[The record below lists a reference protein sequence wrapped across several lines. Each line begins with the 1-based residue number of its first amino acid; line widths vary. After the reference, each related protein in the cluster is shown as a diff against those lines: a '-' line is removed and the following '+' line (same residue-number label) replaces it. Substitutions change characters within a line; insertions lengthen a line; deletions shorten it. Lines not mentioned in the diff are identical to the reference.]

1 MQNNIFYAGI
11 SQNDD
16 AQTEDKI
23 PVVNF
28 RTGAV
33 HLTFDIIAYPAPR
46 LLEVHRLL
54 SNASSVGQRAK
65 ENLVSVTCDHR
76 SVASPNVTCNL
87 TVDNVTSTDAGFYR
101 ASLGNGFGFLHFA
114 FEIQV
119 NGKPCTQAANY
130 NVCDDVGTTR
140 SVVKSLERQC
150 PRFGSSVA

>member
-28 RTGAV
+28 RTEAV
-33 HLTFDIIAYPAPR
+33 HLTFDVIGYPAPR

-65 ENLVSVTCDHR
+65 ENLVRVTCDHR
-76 SVASPNVTCNL
+76 TVASHNVTCNL
-87 TVDNVTSTDAGFYR
+87 TVDNVTTADAGFYR
-101 ASLGNGFGFLHFA
+101 ASLGNGFGVLHFS

-119 NGKPCTQAANY
+119 NGKPCTQVTEH
-130 NVCDDVGTTR
+130 NVLTLIQ
-140 SVVKSLERQC
+140 SVQI
-150 PRFGSSVA
+150 